1 MSTEQQKPAEH
12 KPVLI
17 AGAGPVGILNALG
30 LARAG
35 VPVRVFERAGAVAS
49 SPRAMVYHWSVL
61 DGLERLGLFE
71 DAVARGFLKQ
81 DYTYKVHKTGEQI
94 NYGLKSLE
102 GRVKHPYNLHLGQN
116 ALVEIALEHL
126 ARHPHA
132 EVLWDHKFI
141 GVEQGP
147 DSLTAS
153 FATPQG
159 TTTAEGSWLIGAD
172 GARSRVRDSQDIA
185 FDGMTWPERFVA
197 TNIRYPF
204 EAAGYSQTTMLID
217 DRFGAIITKIDNSGD
232 TGLWRYTYCED
243 AALPVE
249 GVEERMPD
257 FFASI
262 VRDPENVVVDAY
274 SPYSMHQRAAVTF
287 RSGRVLLAGDA
298 AHATNP
304 TGGLGLTSGL
314 FDTYVLSEALAA
326 VVKGEAP
333 ESVLDEYATERR
345 RVFVDIVSPAAS
357 NNKRLVYHSSDD
369 ARLEE
374 DLAVLRRLPVDEDAV
389 VQRLMFPKSLETR
402 SLIGAW

>member
-1 MSTEQQKPAEH
+1 MSTEQQKP
-12 KPVLI
+12 VLI
-17 AGAGPVGILNALG
+17 IGAGPVGILNALG

-35 VPVRVFERAGAVAS
+35 VPVRVFERAESLVN

-71 DAVARGFLKQ
+71 DSVARGFLKQ
-81 DYTYKVHKTGEQI
+81 DYTYKVHKTGEEI
-94 NYGLKSLE
+94 RYGLKSLE

-116 ALVEIALEHL
+116 VLVEIALEHL
-126 ARHPHA
+126 ARYPHA
-132 EVLWDHKFI
+132 EVLWDHKFT
-141 GVEQGP
+141 GVDQGA
-147 DSLTAS
+147 DSVTAS
-153 FATPQG
+153 FATQQG
-159 TTTAEGSWLIGAD
+159 TIAAQGSWLIGAD
-172 GARSRVRDSQDIA
+172 GARSRVREGQGIA
-185 FDGMTWPERFVA
+185 FEGVTWPERFVA

-217 DRFGAIITKIDNSGD
+217 DRFGAIISKIDNSGD

-243 AALPVE
+243 AALPEE
-249 GVEERMPD
+249 GIEERMPE

-274 SPYSMHQRAAVTF
+274 SPYSMHQRAAATF

-314 FDTYVLSEALAA
+314 FDTYILSEALAA
-326 VVKGEAP
+326 VVQGKAP
-333 ESVLDEYATERR
+333 ETVLDDYAAERR
-345 RVFVDIVSPAAS
+345 RIFVDIVSPAAS
-357 NNKRLVYHSSDD
+357 NNKRLVYHSSDE

-374 DLAVLRRLPVDEDAV
+374 DLAALRRLPADEEAA